1 MKPALPL
8 RIASI
13 LALIAAVGHTALFLT
28 YKPTHGPDE
37 IVVVTA
43 MQTHVFSFGGF
54 LHSYWQ
60 LYFGYQLFVTI
71 SCLVES
77 AILWQLATL
86 SVSAPSSIRLMI
98 IVLFLGEVATSIL
111 MLKFFFLIPI
121 VVHSATALCL
131 ALALTALA
139 QKPQSSFQNSQQNK
153 NLSF

>member
-13 LALIAAVGHTALFLT
+13 LALVAALGHTLLFLT
-28 YKPTHGPDE
+28 YHPTHGPDE

-60 LYFGYQLFVTI
+60 LYFGYELFVTI
-71 SCLVES
+71 SCLVEC

-86 SVSAPSSIRLMI
+86 STTLAIRPIVL
-98 IVLFLGEVATSIL
+98 VLFLGEVATSIL
-111 MLKFFFLIPI
+111 MFKFFFIIPI
-121 VVHSATALCL
+121 VVHTATALCL
-131 ALALTALA
+131 LLALN
-139 QKPQSSFQNSQQNK
+139 PQTRQA
-153 NLSF
+153 